1 MKKREWLLVLLP
13 LVLTIAVDQITKQMA
28 LGLNGTKMFG
38 FFGLALHFNKG
49 AMLGMFSDLPPI
61 LRIVSLSTG
70 GAFLL
75 FTYVII
81 QYLLPIR
88 SLLLRAGMSI
98 LMGGIIGN
106 VIDRTVAGHVIDFA
120 FFEIN
125 FSMLGG
131 SLWHSPVFNIA
142 DVLQWVGY
150 GCLVTAL
157 LKDGDILWPENNLR
171 KYYWINP
178 SYQLK
183 YCLTLVMIGS
193 GFALMAGVFCYTFI
207 RFMMVELVG
216 NNQRL
221 LDQFLVPF
229 IQTFSIFTVAFGAF
243 LFMIGKI
250 LSHRV
255 AGPLF
260 AFERFLKD
268 HIKGKKARL
277 RLRKGDEFL
286 HLEQLALLV
295 IDNLG
300 PRQELNEPVPLL
312 PVGQQNLALNKPVL
326 SSVQVS

>member
-1 MKKREWLLVLLP
+1 MKKREWLLVILP
-13 LVLTIAVDQITKQMA
+13 LVMTIAVDQITKQMA
-28 LGLNGTKMFG
+28 LNLSGTKLFG
-38 FFGLALHFNKG
+38 IFGLSLHFNKG

-106 VIDRTVAGHVIDFA
+106 VIDRTIAGHVIDFI
-120 FFEIN
+120 FFQIN
-125 FSMLGG
+125 FAPFGG
-131 SLWHSPVFNIA
+131 GLWHSPVLNVA
-142 DVLQWVGY
+142 DALQWVGY
-150 GCLVTAL
+150 GCLVAAL
-157 LKDGDILWPENNLR
+157 MKDGDLLWPENNVR

-183 YCLTLVMIGS
+183 YCLTLMLVGS
-193 GFALMAGVFCYTFI
+193 GFALIAGVFCYTFI
-207 RFMMVELVG
+207 RFMVVELVG

-229 IQTFSIFTVAFGAF
+229 IQTFSIFTIAFGTF
-243 LFMIGKI
+243 LFMIGKV

-255 AGPLF
+255 AGPIF
-260 AFERFLKD
+260 AFERFIKNHIQGQNGKLK
-268 HIKGKKARL
+268 
-277 RLRKGDEFL
+277 LRKGDEFMHFEEL
-286 HLEQLALLV
+286 ATLISENLEPRRAL
-295 IDNLG
+295 ID
-300 PRQELNEPVPLL
+300 PVPIL
-312 PVGQQNLALNKPVL
+312 PVGQYNTKLNHSVL
-326 SSVQVS
+326 TAVQAG

>member
-13 LVLTIAVDQITKQMA
+13 IVLTIGFDQITKQLA
-28 LGLNGTKMFG
+28 LNLSGTKMFG
-38 FFGLALHFNKG
+38 ILGLSLHFNKG

-81 QYLLPIR
+81 QYMLPIR
-88 SLLLRAGMSI
+88 SLLLRVGMSI
-98 LMGGIIGN
+98 LMGGILGN
-106 VIDRTVAGHVIDFA
+106 VIDRTLAGHVIDFV
-120 FFEIN
+120 FFEMN
-125 FSMLGG
+125 FGFMGG
-131 SLWHSPVFNIA
+131 GLWHSPVFNIA

-157 LKDGDILWPENNLR
+157 LKDGDLLWPENNVR

-183 YCLTLVMIGS
+183 YCFTLMMIGS
-193 GFALMAGVFCYTFI
+193 GFALIAGVFCYTFI
-207 RFMMVELVG
+207 RFMVVDLVG

-221 LDQFLVPF
+221 LNQFLVPF
-229 IQTFSIFTVAFGAF
+229 IQTFSVFTIAFGAF

-255 AGPLF
+255 AGPIYAL
-260 AFERFLKD
+260 ERFVKH
-268 HIKGKKARL
+268 HIQGQNAKL

-286 HLEQLALLV
+286 HLEQLAVL
-295 IDNLG
+295 ISENLE
-300 PRQELNEPVPLL
+300 PKRATAELTPIL
-312 PVGQQNLALNKPVL
+312 PMGQQNMPLHTSPVMAH
-326 SSVQVS
+326 VG